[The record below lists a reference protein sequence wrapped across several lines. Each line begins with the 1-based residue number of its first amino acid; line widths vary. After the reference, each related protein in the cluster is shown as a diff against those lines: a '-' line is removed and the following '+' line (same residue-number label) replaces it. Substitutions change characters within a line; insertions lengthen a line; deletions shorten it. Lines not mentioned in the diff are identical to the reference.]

1 MTSNLVGQMFGS
13 YELKDVLG
21 RGGMASVYRG
31 YQASIDRSV
40 AVKVLPGELLHD
52 PNFAQRFT
60 NEAKLLAKL
69 NHPAILP
76 LYDYGNANGM
86 PYIVMPLM
94 SGGTLA
100 DRLRQGGALSP
111 DEVVRVITPI
121 AQALEYANQQGI
133 LHRDVKPNNILFD
146 AHNNPFLADFG
157 IAKAMEAQTNLT
169 GTGIIGTPDYMSPEQ
184 ARGETLDHRSDL
196 YSLAVVAYHAL
207 TGQLLFSATTPMGL
221 IFKHVSEMPRA
232 PRELRSDLPEGV
244 NVVLL
249 KALAKY
255 PSERYATTSEFA
267 RALAEAVKGL
277 QGSVSAFSPAPVYS
291 TPLSTQTSAPPPTA
305 EALQPSP
312 TAASRGS
319 VPPPPIMPMAD
330 PGPAFGSSQP
340 AYAPPPA
347 YPPVDDHHNKPGIPA
362 WGWIAGGVGVVAL
375 CCLCGVATLALG
387 PMLVPSTTEVAA
399 VTSTPRPTTSL
410 NIPTATPARNATPTR
425 ASAEPTATRA
435 SARATA
441 TPAAN
446 PAGFLFQDD
455 FARDNG
461 DWDLLDGDNAQIDYG
476 PNGGLVFDINTTS
489 WRAWAPLRE
498 RTFSEVVVSTVARN
512 TGSALDPVMGII
524 CNYQDND
531 NYYFAGVT
539 PDGYYGIFKYE
550 GGQTRSLVN
559 DNREYEFSDSV
570 PLNASAYTVVVTC
583 AGGAVMLMVN
593 DNLIGMGFDFESPLT
608 EGQVGLYSATFADQ
622 PSQVTFDSFA
632 VAGSDGADLP
642 DAITLFTDDFLTEDD
657 RWGLLNSDNASIAY
671 GNDGLRFDI
680 IREQWRAWT
689 TLEGETFSNVS
700 VRAYVTL
707 LNDLSEVPDPAFG
720 LVCNVVDNQN
730 HYYAGISADGYYGIF
745 KVKDGDVTA
754 LTSDANEYLFSED
767 ISIGDSFYTVEL
779 TCSDG
784 QLILYADGTEIANVF
799 DNDFTEGEVGV
810 YAGSFANT
818 PVEVLFEVFEVLEP

>member
-21 RGGMASVYRG
+21 RGGMASVYLG

-40 AVKVLPGELLHD
+40 AVKVLPGEFLHD
-52 PNFAQRFT
+52 PNFSQRFT

-76 LYDYGNANGM
+76 IYDYGNANGM

-100 DRLRQGGALSP
+100 DRLRKEGALPLS
-111 DEVVRVITPI
+111 EIVRVITPI
-121 AQALEYANQQGI
+121 AQALEYASQQGI

-232 PRELRSDLPEGV
+232 PRELRSDLPEEV

-255 PSERYATTSEFA
+255 SSERYATTTEFA

-277 QGSVSAFSPAPVYS
+277 HGSVSAFSPAPVYS
-291 TPLSTQTSAPPPTA
+291 TPLGTQSSAPPPTA
-305 EALQPSP
+305 VSQTHSIPHNPMSSSTP
-312 TAASRGS
+312 P
-319 VPPPPIMPMAD
+319 VMPPPPS
-330 PGPAFGSSQP
+330 GPAFGSSQP
-340 AYAPPPA
+340 NYEPPPA
-347 YPPVDDHHNKPGIPA
+347 YPLVQDPHHKPGIPT

-375 CCLCGVATLALG
+375 CCICGVATLALG
-387 PMLVPSTTEVAA
+387 PMLIPATTEVAA
-399 VTSTPRPTTSL
+399 ATSTPRPTATSR
-410 NIPTATPARNATPTR
+410 PSTANPTPTR
-425 ASAEPTATRA
+425 ASAVNPTPTRA
-435 SARATA
+435 SASNP
-441 TPAAN
+441 TPVSPSSLMFEDN
-446 PAGFLFQDD
+446 FT
-455 FARDNG
+455 RDTG
-461 DWDLLDGDNAQIDYG
+461 DWSLLDGSNARIAVS
-476 PNGGLVFDINTTS
+476 NRGGLVFDIFRTG
-489 WRAWAPLRE
+489 WRAWSTLENRIYTNP
-498 RTFSEVVVSTVARN
+498 VVRAVARN
-512 TGSALDPVMGII
+512 TGTAIDPVMGVI
-524 CNYQDND
+524 CGYQDND

-539 PDGYYGIFKYE
+539 PDGYYGIFKYRD
-550 GGQTRSLVN
+550 GQTTSLVN
-559 DNREYEFSDSV
+559 DRREYEFSEDV
-570 PLNASAYTVVVTC
+570 PLNANSYTIDVSCTEGVVT
-583 AGGAVMLMVN
+583 LMVN
-593 DNLIGMGFDFESPLT
+593 ETFIGVGLDVISPVSG
-608 EGQVGLYSATFADQ
+608 GQVGLYSSTFDDQ
-622 PSQVTFDSFA
+622 PSQVTFDSFRVVGGEA
-632 VAGSDGADLP
+632 SLP
-642 DAITLFTDDFLTEDD
+642 VDENALFTDDFSTEDS
-657 RWGLLNSDNASIAY
+657 RWGLLNTANATIAF
-671 GNDGLRFDI
+671 GDDGLRFDI
-680 IREQWRAWT
+680 VREQWRAWT

-700 VRAYVTL
+700 VRAFVTL
-707 LNDLSEVPDPAFG
+707 LSDLTQVPDPAFG

-745 KVKDGDVTA
+745 KVKGGTVTA
-754 LTSDANEYLFSED
+754 LTAEANEYRFSED
-767 ISIGDSFYTVEL
+767 ISIGNSFYTVEL

-784 QLILYADGTEIANVF
+784 QLILYADGTEIARAS
-799 DNDFTEGEVGV
+799 DKDFTEGEAGV
-810 YAGSFANT
+810 YAGSFGNVPAQ
-818 PVEVLFEVFEVLEP
+818 VVFELFEVLQP